1 MAKTATDARICAP
14 PALGAGAAL
23 AAMLFASRL
32 PITLDFILPRRAGW
46 PLFSVAHEAL
56 SRPGP
61 RAAFT
66 ATISLLLLGSLAL
79 FLWLLAAAA
88 RGRRWSGR
96 DFLARG
102 LLVALVLLLT
112 RWSFAVWLEVSQKVW
127 FPYGSLNALEPAANL
142 LVCAL
147 IAFCAMAAARA
158 SLRLG
163 PPPTRLLLGW
173 TGANALA
180 AFAAFSLYG
189 AWSPDPASAQS
200 RRLFVVLTE
209 EEGRPGQAA
218 YDLPVSAERDVAKA
232 GVRRLE
238 SLRALYER
246 RAKLMDPAGLRSA
259 LMLGVRYHDDLARS
273 LLLDHLAAA
282 PPSPGALGALGAL
295 ADETAHRIGPMGA
308 SRIAL
313 AYARLGDAA
322 QAAVWA
328 RRASEGPRGIP
339 AGLLD
344 LSGGGALAPGR
355 VSGRIEGLK
364 PLRIAL
370 YRKTDPAAPY
380 LLDAAALVA
389 ATEPDARGRFSFT
402 GLPAG
407 RYYLAFAFEV
417 QGRELRVRGHL
428 GDLTLDARRSAVELP
443 PLSID

>member
-1 MAKTATDARICAP
+1 MAKTATDARVCAP

-46 PLFSVAHEAL
+46 PLFSAAHEAL
-56 SRPGP
+56 SRSGP

-66 ATISLLLLGSLAL
+66 AAVSLVLLGSLARCA
-79 FLWLLAAAA
+79 WLLAAAA
-88 RGRRWSGR
+88 RERRWSGR
-96 DFLARG
+96 DFFARG

-127 FPYGSLNALEPAANL
+127 FPYGSLDILEAPSNL

-147 IAFCAMAAARA
+147 IAYCAMAAARA
-158 SLRLG
+158 SLRAG
-163 PPPTRLLLGW
+163 PAPWRPLLGW
-173 TGANALA
+173 TAVNAAA

-189 AWSPDPASAQS
+189 AWSPGRPAVES
-200 RRLFVVLTE
+200 RRLFLVLTE

-218 YDLPVSAERDVAKA
+218 YDLPVAERDVETA

-238 SLRALYER
+238 SLRARYES

-259 LMLGVRYHDDLARS
+259 LMLGVRHHDDLARS
-273 LLLDHLAAA
+273 LLLDHLAVA

-295 ADETAHRIGPMGA
+295 ADETAHRVGPIGA

-322 QAAVWA
+322 QGAVWA
-328 RRASEGPRGIP
+328 RRASQGPRGIP

-344 LSGGGALAPGR
+344 LSGGGALSPGR
-355 VSGRIEGLK
+355 VSGKVEGLK

-389 ATEPDARGRFSFT
+389 AAEPDVRGRFSFA
-402 GLPAG
+402 GLQAG

-417 QGRELRVRGHL
+417 PGRELRVRGHR
-428 GDLTLDARRSAVELP
+428 GDIILDARKPALELP
-443 PLSID
+443 VLTVQ